1 MKNLK
6 FGIGNA
12 KMNHMAES
20 MNLKKSQV
28 VTFDLPAG
36 YTCPMASMCKAF
48 ASKKTGKIIDGKS
61 MIFRC
66 YAASIE
72 SRFKNSRLAHWH
84 NFDLL
89 KNLDEKSMVELI
101 NSSIKK
107 NVKIVRIHSSGDFFS
122 QDYFNAWVKVAS
134 MNQDITFFGY
144 TKIVDYVKAI
154 KPSNFK
160 LVYSMGGLM
169 DNQVDN
175 SIPTCKVVEY
185 SEDSLCKSK
194 DFSHEDFYFIMAEKS
209 FTLNLHGT
217 QPKNRAKIQA

>member
-6 FGIGNA
+6 FGKSNA

-20 MNLKKSQV
+20 MGLKKSEV

-48 ASKKTGKIIDGKS
+48 ASKKSGKIIDSKT

-72 SRFKNSRLAHWH
+72 ARFKNSRIAHWH

-89 KNLDEKSMVELI
+89 KHLSESAMVDLI
-101 NSSIKK
+101 NASLPK

-122 QDYFNAWVKVAS
+122 QEYFNAWVKVAS
-134 MNQDITFFGY
+134 MNQKVSFFGY
-144 TKIVDYVKAI
+144 TKIVDYVKAL
-154 KPSNFK
+154 KSDNFK

-169 DNQVDN
+169 DNEVDN
-175 SIPTCKVVEY
+175 TVPTCTVVEY
-185 SEDSLCKSK
+185 SEKSICKSK
-194 DFSHEDFYFIMAEKS
+194 DFSHEDFNYIMQGKS

>member
-20 MNLKKSQV
+20 MGLKNNQV

-36 YTCPMASMCKAF
+36 FTCPMASLCKAY
-48 ASKKTGKIIDGKS
+48 ASKVNGKIIDGKS

-84 NFDLL
+84 NYDLL
-89 KNLDEKSMVELI
+89 KGLSESSMVELI

-122 QDYFNAWVKVAS
+122 QEYFNAWVKVAS
-134 MNQDITFFGY
+134 MNQDIQFFGY
-144 TKIVDYVKAI
+144 TKIVDYVKAS
-154 KPSNFK
+154 KSDNFK

-194 DFSHEDFYFIMAEKS
+194 DFSHEDFYFIMAQKS

>member
-6 FGIGNA
+6 FGTSNA

-48 ASKKTGKIIDGKS
+48 ASKKTGKIIDGKN

-72 SRFKNSRLAHWH
+72 SRFKNSRLAHWY
-84 NFDLL
+84 NYDMLRGL
-89 KNLDEKSMVELI
+89 SESDMVDLI
-101 NSSIKK
+101 NKSIKK
-107 NVKIVRIHSSGDFFS
+107 NVKIVRVHSSGDFFS
-122 QDYFNAWVKVAS
+122 ETYFNAWVKVAS
-134 MNQDITFFGY
+134 LNPNIVFFGY
-144 TKIVDYVKAI
+144 TKIVEYVKEI
-154 KPSNFK
+154 KPNNFK

-169 DNQVDN
+169 DNKIDDT
-175 SIPTCKVVEY
+175 IPTARVVEY
-185 SEDSLCKSK
+185 SEESVCKTK
-194 DFSHEDFYFIMAEKS
+194 DFSHEDYYKIIEQKS

-217 QPKNRAKIQA
+217 QPAKAKK